1 MLASHTATVCQT
13 STAAEATPADARL
26 HPSCS
31 LWNGF
36 CNGSSIMPVSEH
48 VTWILGYD
56 GRERTRGALRMIRWL
71 DQRVPLPWSFRA
83 VHVVEHAT
91 RGRYEPMS
99 PEEVR
104 SREDTRTLLEHLPAV
119 SPLQSFDFVHG
130 RQVDD
135 ALTALL
141 DEGHG
146 HALILGRA
154 GFSGSRSMVKLGRVA
169 RKLVRL
175 APGPLLIVP
184 PDLDPDRLNTGP
196 ILIGTDL
203 TKGSVAAARF
213 GDRLAQA
220 LDRRAVLVHVAGEE
234 VPGRRTPIPAITDV
248 ADKLEASR
256 QQLEAVSDDWV
267 NRHDLQHLDRVTLS
281 EQPAS
286 GLLDE
291 AAQSGAC
298 MLVIGTRR
306 LPLSERFLLDRSL
319 ASELAATAPVPVFI
333 IPGDDG

>member
-1 MLASHTATVCQT
+1 
-13 STAAEATPADARL
+13 
-26 HPSCS
+26 
-31 LWNGF
+31 
-36 CNGSSIMPVSEH
+36 MPVPEH

-56 GRERTRGALRMIRWL
+56 GRERTRGALRMTRWL
-71 DQRVPLPWSFRA
+71 DERLPLPWSFRA

-91 RGRYEPMS
+91 RGRYEPIS
-99 PEEVR
+99 AEEAQTR
-104 SREDTRTLLEHLPAV
+104 QDTRTLLEHWPAV
-119 SPLQSFDFVHG
+119 SPLQTLEFVHG

-141 DEGHG
+141 DEGRG
-146 HALILGRA
+146 RALVLGRA
-154 GFSGSRSMVKLGRVA
+154 AFSGSRSMVKLGRVA
-169 RKLVRL
+169 RKLVRA

-184 PDLDPDRLNTGP
+184 PDLDPDRLSTGP

-203 TKGSVAAARF
+203 TKGSAAAAQF
-213 GDRLAQA
+213 GDGLAQA

-248 ADKLEASR
+248 ADKLEHSR
-256 QQLEAVSDDWV
+256 QQLDAVFDDWV
-267 NRHDLQHLDRVTLS
+267 NRHDLQHLDRFTLS
-281 EQPAS
+281 GQPAS

-291 AAQSGAC
+291 AAHAGAC
-298 MLVIGTRR
+298 MVVIGTRR

-333 IPGDDG
+333 IPGDPA